1 MKDKSITVED
11 YEKYSGEFFDKYFY
25 VAKQLGEGAKAEDI
39 LKIMESLGA
48 VVMKK
53 RMEDEGKI
61 GPFGFIRDQ
70 IETTSGAPVIN
81 TRGTPPGTVAIK
93 QKWAAYDMI
102 KTESKTKLE
111 DSFGGTIEKDI
122 PDDAVWIDDAL
133 HQKDTFGLYTN
144 PKNPFGQH
152 FITGPTEDQFSQCHV
167 GILNVLR
174 KEHLM
179 IILVL

>member
-61 GPFGFIRDQ
+61 GPFGLFVTRLKLQVMVLRLLEKPED
-70 IETTSGAPVIN
+70 APA
-81 TRGTPPGTVAIK
+81 GTVAIFDEK
-93 QKWAAYDMI
+93 TNKWGAY
-102 KTESKTKLE
+102 EL
-111 DSFGGTIEKDI
+111 G
-122 PDDAVWIDDAL
+122 
-133 HQKDTFGLYTN
+133 N
-144 PKNPFGQH
+144 
-152 FITGPTEDQFSQCHV
+152 
-167 GILNVLR
+167 
-174 KEHLM
+174 
-179 IILVL
+179 

>member
-53 RMEDEGKI
+53 RMEEEGKI

-70 IETTSGAPVIN
+70 IETTSESAQVIEKPEDAPV
-81 TRGTPPGTVAIK
+81 GTVAIFDEK
-93 QKWAAYDMI
+93 PNNGDAY
-102 KTESKTKLE
+102 EL
-111 DSFGGTIEKDI
+111 
-122 PDDAVWIDDAL
+122 
-133 HQKDTFGLYTN
+133 
-144 PKNPFGQH
+144 
-152 FITGPTEDQFSQCHV
+152 
-167 GILNVLR
+167 
-174 KEHLM
+174 
-179 IILVL
+179 

>member
-61 GPFGFIRDQ
+61 GPFGFIRNQ
-70 IETTSGAPVIN
+70 IETTSDGAPVID
-81 TRGTPPGTVAIK
+81 GPDDAPVGTVAVFDNK
-93 QKWAAYDMI
+93 TQKWGAY
-102 KTESKTKLE
+102 SL
-111 DSFGGTIEKDI
+111 
-122 PDDAVWIDDAL
+122 
-133 HQKDTFGLYTN
+133 
-144 PKNPFGQH
+144 
-152 FITGPTEDQFSQCHV
+152 
-167 GILNVLR
+167 
-174 KEHLM
+174 
-179 IILVL
+179 